1 MRFRFEKIE
10 KILLNG
16 QPLCS
21 DLSNIIIVR
30 STPYG
35 LINLGTYLDLQR
47 GIIINN
53 STIKKSKLVL
63 WYEKIINFFKI

>member
-1 MRFRFEKIE
+1 MRFRFEKFE

-16 QPLCS
+16 QPICS
-21 DLSNIIIVR
+21 DLSNIRIVR

-53 STIKKSKLVL
+53 STIKKSKLVF
-63 WYEKIINFFKI
+63 WYEKIRNFFKI